1 MLSMSP
7 DINVETLDRDISCY
21 KKYWNYRHTS
31 QFLHLLLLVNH
42 WQEMTKQRLK
52 TLQLKQGQDMRKQC
66 LQASKQDLHE
76 TRIINYHVW
85 TKRY

>member
-1 MLSMSP
+1 
-7 DINVETLDRDISCY
+7 
-21 KKYWNYRHTS
+21 
-31 QFLHLLLLVNH
+31 
-42 WQEMTKQRLK
+42 MTKQRLK

-85 TKRY
+85 TKRYLTDFRWYNKENKAIGKLWQTEVITNETDSL